1 MSCSAVTA
9 ARRATSTRLRPET
22 RHTIGSCLPS
32 SSGATKTSDLTI
44 CPRSAPTAA
53 AASWAVCV
61 DSSKATTSRVTP
73 LRSAASRTRR
83 TAGWSVGWG
92 TAGVYIGSRPAAVSI
107 WAMQV
112 IVLADGQVGSRA
124 ALDAAWPGWLEP
136 GARIVAADGGARHA
150 VPLGLGIDRWVG
162 DGDSLGEAG
171 ILALEAAGVLVE
183 RARQDKDE
191 SDTELAVRA
200 ARAMG
205 ATQLTVLG
213 ALGGPRVDHAL
224 ANLGLLALPELEPL
238 GVRLV
243 AVDARV
249 RRLLAPGPDGGPA
262 WVDLAGRVGDLI
274 SLLPIGADAEGVTT
288 HGLAYRLED
297 EPLFAGRTRGLSN
310 IREQPDAAV
319 TLRRGQLLVI
329 ETPATL

>member
-1 MSCSAVTA
+1 
-9 ARRATSTRLRPET
+9 
-22 RHTIGSCLPS
+22 
-32 SSGATKTSDLTI
+32 
-44 CPRSAPTAA
+44 
-53 AASWAVCV
+53 
-61 DSSKATTSRVTP
+61 
-73 LRSAASRTRR
+73 
-83 TAGWSVGWG
+83 
-92 TAGVYIGSRPAAVSI
+92 
-107 WAMQV
+107 MQV

-124 ALDAAWPGWLEP
+124 ALDAAWPGWLEA
-136 GARIVAADGGARHA
+136 GARVVAADGGARHA
-150 VPLGLGIDRWVG
+150 VPLGLEIDRWVG

-171 ILALEAAGVLVE
+171 ILALEASGVPVE
-183 RARQDKDE
+183 RARPDKDE
-191 SDTELAVRA
+191 SDTELAVLA

-224 ANLGLLALPELEPL
+224 ANLGLLAMPELELL

-262 WVDLAGRVGDLI
+262 RLDLAGRIGDLV
-274 SLLPIGADAEGVTT
+274 SLLPIGADAAGVTT
-288 HGLAYRLED
+288 RGLAYPLED
-297 EPLFAGRTRGLSN
+297 EPLLAGRTRGLSN
-310 IREQPDAAV
+310 TREGADAAV